1 MGDKFSSLIERPVKK
16 TPAKTMRE
24 GRTNSVNPSTT
35 TLYFCPLS
43 PGSCNFKTDK
53 AGMMYGTAAG
63 HLKEDH
69 MVTGAMMMISSIGT
83 YKFRKA
89 KVELEQ
95 KI

>member
-1 MGDKFSSLIERPVKK
+1 ML
-16 TPAKTMRE
+16 RE

-35 TLYFCPLS
+35 TLYFCPLCPLS